1 LIIEFS
7 NNCSKEQQEKLK
19 KSKKWISWI
28 SNLEKNFIVEGIFV
42 WEIHMFGENIGFI
55 HAEVNCTDLEG
66 NNVPGIAF
74 IRGNSVSILTII
86 VNSDNNE
93 KFVLFTEQSRVPA
106 GKKLLESP
114 AGMIDE
120 GEPSIKAL
128 EELREEVGLD
138 IFNSSKLIK
147 LSGGYT
153 SPGGIDEYV
162 DNYAYELFLNSK
174 DIETLNGS
182 ITGNKSENETIK
194 LEIVPFKDS
203 LEKTKSLMTKLALF
217 EYMALK

>member
-1 LIIEFS
+1 MIIKFS
-7 NNCSKEQQEKLK
+7 NNCSIEEQNKLK
-19 KSKKWISWI
+19 ESQKWILWI
-28 SNLEKNFIVEGIFV
+28 SNLKNNFIVNDIFV
-42 WEIHMFGENIGFI
+42 YKIHMFGENVGFV
-55 HAEVNCTDLEG
+55 HVEVNCTDLEG

-120 GEPSIKAL
+120 GEPSVKAL
-128 EELREEVGLD
+128 EELKEEVGLD
-138 IFNSSKLIK
+138 IFNNSKLIK

-162 DNYAYELFLNSK
+162 DIYVYELSLNSEE
-174 DIETLNGS
+174 IMTLNGS
-182 ITGNKSENETIK
+182 ITGNKSENEIIK
-194 LEIVPFKDS
+194 LKIVPFKDS
-203 LEKTKSLMTKLALF
+203 LNKTESLMTKLALF
-217 EYMALK
+217 EYMAL